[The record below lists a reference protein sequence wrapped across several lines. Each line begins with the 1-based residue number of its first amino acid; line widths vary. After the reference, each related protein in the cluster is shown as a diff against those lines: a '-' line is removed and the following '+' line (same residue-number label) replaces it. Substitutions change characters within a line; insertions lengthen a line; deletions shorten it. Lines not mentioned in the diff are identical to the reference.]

1 MEVGPLFLVVV
12 ACAVAFGLLDGFHS
26 SGVIVAPAVSSRVIH
41 PRMALALA
49 AAAELIGPFLF
60 GTAVAKTIG
69 DGLVARAA
77 VSVPIVIAAT
87 VAAILWKLVTWWLG
101 FPSSASHALSGG
113 VIGAV
118 VAASGFGALK
128 LDGLRLIALGLLL
141 SPLVGLLAGYLFTG
155 LTWLVTRG
163 ASMKVNR
170 VFQSGQIATL
180 ISLALVH
187 GSHDAQ
193 LVMGILALG
202 LIALRPEATFATP
215 PWVILLA
222 AGSLAVGTLF
232 GGQRIM
238 RTLGASFYRIRPVHG
253 FSAQAAGTATILA
266 ATVLGAPI
274 STTQVASSSIVGA
287 GAAERLSK
295 VRWLVFRDIVLAWLV
310 TIPAAAL
317 LAALLYYPLSRGVGW
332 LD

>member
-1 MEVGPLFLVVV
+1 MESGPLFVILIV
-12 ACAVAFGLLDGFHS
+12 CAVTFGVLDGFHS

-41 PRMALALA
+41 PRLALALA
-49 AAAELIGPFLF
+49 AAAELVGPFLF
-60 GTAVAKTIG
+60 GTAVAHTIG
-69 DGLVARAA
+69 DALVARSA
-77 VSVPIVIAAT
+77 VSVPVVIAAT
-87 VAAILWKLVTWWLG
+87 VAAIAWKAITWWLG
-101 FPSSASHALSGG
+101 LPSSASHALSGG
-113 VIGAV
+113 LIGAV

-128 LDGLRLIALGLLL
+128 SAGLSLIALGLLL
-141 SPLVGLLAGYLFTG
+141 SPVIGLLAGYLLTG
-155 LTWLVTRG
+155 LSWLLTRG

-170 VFQSGQIATL
+170 VFQNGQIATVV
-180 ISLALVH
+180 SLALVH

-193 LVMGILALG
+193 LVMGILILG
-202 LIALRPEATFATP
+202 LIGLNPEAAFVTP
-215 PWVILLA
+215 LWVIAVA

-238 RTLGASFYRIRPVHG
+238 RTLGAHFYRIRPVHG
-253 FSAQAAGTATILA
+253 FSAQLA
-266 ATVLGAPI
+266 ATGTILLATLLGAPV

-317 LAALLYYPLSRGVGW
+317 LAALLYNPLSRGVGW